1 MITISIYKRLQTISF
16 TESPM
21 VNQKLK
27 ITQNTVPFRFS
38 GMLLANPDNDRP
50 TKGVTNIHTFANAER
65 QQFTHYA
72 YFLNVTNNIVCT

>member
-27 ITQNTVPFRFS
+27 LTQNTVPFRSS

-50 TKGVTNIHTFANAER
+50 TKGVTNIHTFANAEKATIYSLCLI
-65 QQFTHYA
+65 F
-72 YFLNVTNNIVCT
+72 